1 MKIIK
6 MGMPVFLV
14 VLSIVFLLGT
24 YNLPKA
30 KLGNPDA
37 PLYFPMGVS
46 VLLLVFSVIYLFQ
59 ELRRAHED
67 NEQIREMLSGRTPLL
82 IGATIALGIGYALIF
97 ETVGFLFSTILFLG
111 ALLFIVNGR
120 RKWITNIIVT
130 ITFSFVSWYAF
141 SELLGVSLP

>member
-1 MKIIK
+1 MKLIK
-6 MGMPVFLV
+6 LGMPVFLV
-14 VLSIVFLLGT
+14 LLSIVFLVGT

-46 VLLLVFSVIYLFQ
+46 VLLLVFSIIYLVQ
-59 ELRRAHED
+59 ELRRANET
-67 NEQIREMLSGRTPLL
+67 NEQIAEMLSGRTPLL

-97 ETVGFLFSTILFLG
+97 ELLGFLFSTLLFLG
-111 ALLFIVNGR
+111 ALLFVVNGR
-120 RKWITNIIVT
+120 KKWVANIIVT
-130 ITFSFVSWYAF
+130 VVFSFASWYAF